1 MKVGRLV
8 IFLLFGLAIMGGMLY
23 FIGIDEVIKD
33 LMLSNLWFVL
43 LAVILQFVAY
53 FLYTL
58 RWQIIN
64 KTANIDLGCRFDALQ
79 KKNGLYP

>member
-1 MKVGRLV
+1 MKVGRLIV
-8 IFLLFGLAIMGGMLY
+8 FLIFGLAIMGGMLY

-43 LAVILQFVAY
+43 LAVVLQFFAY

-58 RWQIIN
+58 RWHIIN
-64 KTANIDLGCRFDALQ
+64 KTADIDCIGWRRVEH
-79 KKNGLYP
+79 